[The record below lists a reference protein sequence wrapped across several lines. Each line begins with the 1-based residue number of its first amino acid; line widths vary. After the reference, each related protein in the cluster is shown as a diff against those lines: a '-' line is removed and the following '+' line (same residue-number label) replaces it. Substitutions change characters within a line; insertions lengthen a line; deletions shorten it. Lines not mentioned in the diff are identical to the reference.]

1 MAKKTPIKSNTSDV
15 VVSSLKKR
23 WFDLAAKEKYP
34 NTPDLSKELDNIEG
48 AIKEME
54 LEAASK
60 KANS

>member
-15 VVSSLKKR
+15 VVTSLKKR
-23 WFDLAAKEKYP
+23 WYDLALKERFP
-34 NTPDLSKELDNIEG
+34 GTPEISKELDNIEG